1 MPAFDNITQT
11 EPTTTTVDVGQLQT
25 FDAPGNL
32 MNYGMAGVDPFEF
45 VKMVQT
51 GQVTFDNTDPAQQ
64 RLLDEY
70 ERRAQEANAND
81 PNANLPSVAQVLG
94 GLVVGVGGPLVA
106 NTFANAYVNTSS
118 IPEALSATVKSP
130 LSGGKFSKPDQ
141 TKTAFDNARFF
152 GDDARPGDIFIP
164 NLNKYDT
171 SNFTRAEMNA
181 LDAIRKSSSNNI
193 LKGGLAEGS
202 PELVTRNANLKTL
215 EGVGIKSE
223 PLTSTNLSSRRGNIW
238 TDKGNIGSSLAVGG
252 TTFVGALIA
261 GEKPK
266 QAAKRAVGSGLGK
279 YLGTALGS
287 MMPFPIGGKIGGYL
301 GSLVGGALGGRVI
314 CNELMRQGILDRK
327 HVLLDYR
334 FTRDYLTPTHVRGY
348 HVWAVWMVK
357 QMRKGKFVKFWKH
370 VAGHRANEIAYIYG
384 ERDKPDY
391 LGKVYRKILEPIC
404 WSVGLLCKKSDW
416 SILYKTKEI

>member
-1 MPAFDNITQT
+1 MPALENV
-11 EPTTTTVDVGQLQT
+11 TTTVPVGQLQSQEYT
-25 FDAPGNL
+25 GNL
-32 MNYGMAGVDPFEF
+32 MNYGMAGSDPFEF

-51 GQVTFDNTDPAQQ
+51 GQVTFDSTDPAQQ

-70 ERRAQEANAND
+70 ERKAQEANAND

-106 NTFANAYVNTSS
+106 NTFGNAYANTGGDFG
-118 IPEALSATVKSP
+118 EALSATFKSP
-130 LSGGKFSKPDQ
+130 LSGGKNLEIDSDAA
-141 TKTAFDNARFF
+141 KTAFDNSRLL
-152 GDDARPGDIFIP
+152 GDDFRAGDTWIP
-164 NLNKYDT
+164 NLNKVDT
-171 SNFTRAEMNA
+171 SNMSRLQLNA
-181 LDAIRKSSSNNI
+181 VEALRKNASPEGV
-193 LKGGLAEGS
+193 LKGGLSAEALETQTQNIDASGLNPKTVTAETRGS
-202 PELVTRNANLKTL
+202 
-215 EGVGIKSE
+215 
-223 PLTSTNLSSRRGNIW
+223 IW

-252 TTFVGALIA
+252 TAFVGALIA
-261 GEKPK
+261 GAKPK
-266 QAAKRAVGSGLGK
+266 QAAKLAVGTGVGK
-279 YLGTALGS
+279 YLGTALFG
-287 MMPFPIGGKIGGYL
+287 PIGGYV
-301 GSLVGGALGGRVI
+301 GSLLGGAVGGRVI

>member
-1 MPAFDNITQT
+1 MALENI
-11 EPTTTTVDVGQLQT
+11 TTTVPVGQLQSQDYT
-25 FDAPGNL
+25 GNL
-32 MNYGMAGVDPFEF
+32 MNYGMAGSDPFEF

-51 GQVTFDNTDPAQQ
+51 GEVTFDSTDPNQQALVDQYEKMAQQ
-64 RLLDEY
+64 
-70 ERRAQEANAND
+70 ANANN
-81 PNANLPSVAQVLG
+81 PNADLPSWGQVLG
-94 GLVVGVGGPLVA
+94 GLVVGVGGPVVA
-106 NTFANAYVNTSS
+106 NTFGQAYANTGGNFG
-118 IPEALSATVKSP
+118 EALSATVRNP
-130 LSGGKFSKPDQ
+130 LSGGKFSTEDQ
-141 TKTAFDNARFF
+141 TKTAFDNALSF
-152 GDDARPGDIFIP
+152 GDDARAGDIFIP
-164 NLNKYDT
+164 NLDKYDT
-171 SNFTRAEMNA
+171 SNFTRTQMNA
-181 LDAIRKSSSNNI
+181 LEAIKKNTSNNI
-193 LKGGLAEGS
+193 LKGGGAGADKTNLAI
-202 PELVTRNANLKTL
+202 LDKA
-215 EGVGIKSE
+215 GIKSE
-223 PLTSTNLSSRRGNIW
+223 LLTPTNISSRRGSIW

-261 GEKPK
+261 GAKPK
-266 QAAKRAVGSGLGK
+266 QAAKLAVGTGIGK
-279 YLGTALGS
+279 YLGTAVAQTIFKGSGGFLGGS
-287 MMPFPIGGKIGGYL
+287 IGAIL
-301 GSLVGGALGGRVI
+301 GGALGGRVI